1 MAGARGI
8 VSAGLA
14 PGIPAPLERTALQRA
29 AKAGVVVVQ
38 ASRAGS
44 GRVARRRYLREAGI
58 VGADNLNPHK
68 ARILLMLALT
78 RSSDADDIQRMFDTV
93 LTGSQSRR
101 GLFAPIPLPAVAA
114 DIQEWPYPAVGGASR
129 DGPCRNQRVTQ

>member
-14 PGIPAPLERTALQRA
+14 PGIPAPLERTAIERA

-58 VGADNLNPHK
+58 VGADNLNPQK

-78 RSSDADDIQRMFDTV
+78 RSSDADDIQRMFDT
-93 LTGSQSRR
+93 
-101 GLFAPIPLPAVAA
+101 
-114 DIQEWPYPAVGGASR
+114 Y
-129 DGPCRNQRVTQ
+129 